1 MSAQPSG
8 RPMWPECA
16 LEIESIARP
25 RASSAAWDAH
35 PARAS
40 SDGQPHVRALK
51 GVPLAAPALGQLAAG
66 SAAAHGCARRATAK
80 CERLYLGE
88 RDRRRDDG
96 LGHRHRHL
104 GRVHARRERANLER
118 IRAGK
123 EGNSNAS
130 LVQHFDSLCTEHNHD
145 ASGGDPRADGP
156 GRPLR
161 RQGMVGDLG
170 PTWGWS
176 CEGESRW
183 TGISLGRG
191 CQSV

>member
-1 MSAQPSG
+1 MQHERAALVSLTCAQSRVCPSLLPSCSQQ
-8 RPMWPECA
+8 R
-16 LEIESIARP
+16 R
-25 RASSAAWDAH
+25 R
-35 PARAS
+35 R
-40 SDGQPHVRALK
+40 SDSWQ
-51 GVPLAAPALGQLAAG
+51 LAAPRRTAAR
-66 SAAAHGCARRATAK
+66 ARRAKTK

-130 LVQHFDSLCTEHNHD
+130 LVQHFDSLCTEHTHD

-156 GRPLR
+156 EWPLR
-161 RQGMVGDLG
+161 RRGMVGRASADLG
-170 PTWGWS
+170 HFARMYLLFLVSRRPRFFTREEIPFVHTCSWS
-176 CEGESRW
+176 R
-183 TGISLGRG
+183 
-191 CQSV
+191 